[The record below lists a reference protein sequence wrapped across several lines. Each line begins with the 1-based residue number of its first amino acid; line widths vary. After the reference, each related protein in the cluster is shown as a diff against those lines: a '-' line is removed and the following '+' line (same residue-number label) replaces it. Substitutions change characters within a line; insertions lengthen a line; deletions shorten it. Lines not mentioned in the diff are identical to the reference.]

1 MEMPVHIEG
10 EGVAAACCAQLFSDL
25 GQSFSLARAV
35 RPKPGAVLLS
45 RQTVAL
51 IAEIFP
57 AVDLLALCHPIEKRI
72 VAWGGAEPITLPH
85 VGFVIAEADLLAR
98 LWQQVNGCD
107 SSAEENTG
115 WKLLSRAVSCPQQ
128 KIFGTR
134 IASVT
139 RAVLKHQAE
148 QGACWIES
156 VASGWLFLL
165 PRRDQAA
172 TLISVGGRPDALLGQ
187 SHLIAKVIDVVH
199 GPATEMPAY
208 PRIAAP
214 LGGDGWLACGGAA
227 MAFDPLCG
235 EGTGNAV
242 RQAYLATA
250 LFASL
255 RAGEPVQEL
264 LAHYTSR
271 QMHGL
276 LRHLQLCLRFY
287 ETGGASAFWRS
298 EAALLQQGIAWAG
311 RVLQQDTR
319 PAAYRLVGRQL
330 EPIRASTESLLNAR

>member
-1 MEMPVHIEG
+1 MATMERPVHIEG
-10 EGVAAACCAQLFSDL
+10 EGVAAACCAQLFSDR
-25 GQSFSLARAV
+25 GQPFSLNRAV

-45 RQTVAL
+45 RQTVFL

-57 AVDLLALCHPIEKRI
+57 AIDLISACHPIEKRI
-72 VAWGGAEPITLPH
+72 VVWGAAEPITLPH
-85 VGFVIAEADLLAR
+85 VAFVIAEADLLAH
-98 LWQQVNGCD
+98 LWQQVSVSD
-107 SSAEENTG
+107 PSAEETAG
-115 WKLLSRAVSCPQQ
+115 WKLLSRAASCPQQ
-128 KIFGTR
+128 KVFGTR

-139 RAVLKHQAE
+139 RAVIKPHADP
-148 QGACWIES
+148 GACWIES

-165 PRRDQAA
+165 PRGDEAA
-172 TLISVGGRPDALLGQ
+172 TLISVGDRPNALLSQ
-187 SHLIAKVIDVVH
+187 SRLIANVIDVVH
-199 GPATEMPAY
+199 GPATEIPAY

-255 RAGEPVQEL
+255 RAGEPAEDL

-287 ETGGASAFWRS
+287 QSGGATAFWRS
-298 EAALLQQGIAWAG
+298 EAAMLEQGIDWAG
-311 RVLQQDTR
+311 RVLQRDR

-330 EPIRASTESLLNAR
+330 EPI

>member
-1 MEMPVHIEG
+1 MKTMDMAVHIEG
-10 EGVAAACCAQLFSDL
+10 EGVAAACCAQLFGDR
-25 GQSFSLARAV
+25 GQPFSFAKAV

-57 AVDLLALCHPIEKRI
+57 AIDLISVCHRIEKRI
-72 VAWGGAEPITLPH
+72 VAWGAAEPIILPH
-85 VGFVIAEADLLAR
+85 IAFVIAEADLLAR
-98 LWQQVNGCD
+98 LWQQVNV
-107 SSAEENTG
+107 SEPPEETAG
-115 WKLLSRAVSCPQQ
+115 WKLLSRAASCPQQ
-128 KIFGTR
+128 RVFGTR

-139 RAVLKHQAE
+139 RAVIKPHADP
-148 QGACWIES
+148 GACWIES

-165 PRRDQAA
+165 PRGDEAA
-172 TLISVGGRPDALLGQ
+172 TLISVGDNPDALLSQ
-187 SHLIAKVIDVVH
+187 SRLIANVIDVVH
-199 GPATEMPAY
+199 GSATEIPAY

-255 RAGEPVQEL
+255 RAGEPVEAL

-287 ETGGASAFWRS
+287 QSGGATAFWRS
-298 EAALLQQGIAWAG
+298 EAAMLQQGIDWAA

-330 EPIRASTESLLNAR
+330 EAI

>member
-1 MEMPVHIEG
+1 MDMPVHIEG
-10 EGVAAACCAQLFSDL
+10 EGVAAACCAQLFSDR
-25 GQSFSLARAV
+25 GQLFSFARAV

-57 AVDLLALCHPIEKRI
+57 AIDLISVCHPIEKRI
-72 VAWGGAEPITLPH
+72 VAWGEAEPITLPH
-85 VGFVIAEADLLAR
+85 VAFVIAEDDLLAR
-98 LWQQVNGCD
+98 LWQQVSLSD
-107 SSAEENTG
+107 PSAEQPTG
-115 WKLLSRAVSCPQQ
+115 WRFLSRASSCPQQ
-128 KIFGTR
+128 KVFGTR

-139 RAVLKHQAE
+139 RALLKRHAE
-148 QGACWIES
+148 RGACWIES
-156 VASGWLFLL
+156 VAAGWLFLL
-165 PRRDQAA
+165 PRGDEAA
-172 TLISVGGRPDALLGQ
+172 TLISVGDRPDALLSQ
-187 SHLIAKVIDVVH
+187 SRLIANIIDGVH
-199 GPATEMPAY
+199 GPATEVPAY
-208 PRIAAP
+208 PRIARP

-250 LFASL
+250 LYASL
-255 RAGEPVQEL
+255 RAGEPVKDL
-264 LAHYTSR
+264 LVHYTSR

-287 ETGGASAFWRS
+287 ESGGATPFWRS
-298 EAALLQQGIAWAG
+298 EAAMLQQGIDWAR

-319 PAAYRLVGRQL
+319 PPAYRLVGRQL
-330 EPIRASTESLLNAR
+330 QPI